1 MNKKAFNALPKSY
14 KKMIEMAA
22 GHQVM
27 YNYAES
33 EVTKFGAMDEMVEK
47 HGVQIKRWPDDQ
59 IAAFEK
65 AWLEVIKEESAKD
78 PLFKRIADDYL
89 AFRAKYKIWGD
100 AQAVKPTY
108 RQVRPARA
116 GQVCKDRA
124 QVPAGRLAQPGL
136 ANPLS
141 VVPVVL
147 LVLIGAGFAYVS
159 GLNAEQREELLYK
172 VQDSCRS

>member
-1 MNKKAFNALPKSY
+1 MPAMDIKQGFHQVAKFNYFPGWHQQISVNHILMNRKAFNALPKSY

-33 EVTKFGAMDEMVEK
+33 ESTNFGAMDEMVKK

-65 AWLEVIKEESAKD
+65 AWLEVIREESAKD
-78 PLFKRIADDYL
+78 PLFKRISDDFL

-108 RQVRPARA
+108 L
-116 GQVCKDRA
+116 K
-124 QVPAGRLAQPGL
+124 
-136 ANPLS
+136 
-141 VVPVVL
+141 
-147 LVLIGAGFAYVS
+147 
-159 GLNAEQREELLYK
+159 
-172 VQDSCRS
+172 